1 MLDECSEYTCM
12 LTEVILQINLSVT
25 VVTAMSI
32 MAQLFLN
39 FHSSNATID
48 AVSDNQGVINRCAS
62 AAFHQLKKHQEKI

>member
-1 MLDECSEYTCM
+1 
-12 LTEVILQINLSVT
+12 
-25 VVTAMSI
+25 MSI